1 MPNYFIG
8 GSQFIAFVPNGSN
21 IHFRGEVYR
30 SDFTIGSGLFSTFM
44 HEVQHIKQ
52 AQDKGN
58 IGYFS
63 SFLGNAFSNPSYQKS
78 YEININSNWEWGKL
92 NIEQQAR
99 AVEAYLELRE
109 RGQHR
114 LAAELARRIPDIYDI
129 TEIPIPTERPQCF
142 PANTRI
148 CLWNAPHET
157 AISSIRVGDVVKTFD
172 PKVLRGRDELV
183 PRRVTK
189 LFRNLTKEWIRLK
202 WCEAGELK
210 ELVCTPGHHFLDE
223 FGNFPPIADMI
234 YAGGATVVLASGEL
248 TVVTA
253 ERIVYSVET
262 AHLFERARA
271 AGMSAGGAALQ
282 PFELDGWQTYNFE
295 VEDLHS
301 YVAGGVRVHNI
312 SEPWAHE
319 QLLGLDRHVTER
331 AIQVAHVP
339 RSYAESLGR
348 AALGFEDIGNG
359 RGVGYTSAGR
369 SVDIDV
375 AVMTAYINAH
385 GGRDASDIDHAVGE
399 AYGAI
404 SAGASRTDAMAAAY
418 REAEKRGVD
427 TNSIE
432 FTVKVDRATHPDLGS
447 SGKGGEPAQESPRSP
462 NVTDKQSASQ
472 DSSGKSGGGESQENE
487 QSASS
492 GKPVLFDLD
501 GDGLSI
507 EQLNTSDTF
516 VEMEGDGYEHRT
528 AWVDAGDGVLVL
540 DADGDGKI
548 SDKKEFIFTEWDPG
562 SESDFDALKK
572 VFDTDHDGELDS
584 GDARWSDFRIMVNGQ
599 LVTLAALGIVSIDLT
614 ATGSGQSYTDGS
626 AIAGTSNF
634 TRADGTTGLVGD
646 AVFAMEDKGYK
657 IVRTPTTNADGST
670 TTDLKAYNPD
680 GSLAFREVITVSAD
694 GLATTTQ
701 HDDDGDAVVD
711 RSQSVQRVLN
721 GDGSKSETISNFRAD
736 GSLADRMNTTTSA
749 DLKSVLTELDQDGD
763 GVNNQTQQYT
773 KNADG
778 SSSTRTKELSVSGAL
793 LKDVLII
800 VTADGLTKT
809 VKTDREG
816 NGAYELT
823 RTEATVVNGDGG
835 RTKTVSHRGGDNA
848 LISSETTS
856 TSANGAIRTVVTD
869 KNGDMLVDVKQ
880 SYVTTMLANGDVV
893 ITEEKRDRLDTLHGR
908 TTTTTSGDGLSK
920 TVQQDL
926 TGDAVLD
933 RILSQVSIDA
943 NETRVI
949 TKTVTSGG
957 NTLLSKSVQSVSND
971 QRTISLNED
980 SNGDGAW
987 DRTTSILADGA
998 GATTKTV
1005 SVLASNG
1012 TLLSREHIDTSAD
1025 GLSVTTRTDLDGDG
1039 FYDRTKT
1046 RVVVLDGDG
1055 SSAATERLKSRNDTL
1070 MGETVT
1076 TRSADGLTT
1085 TVQQDLTGDG
1095 YFDSTATTTIVL
1107 NGDGSRTTTEI
1118 ATSRNGSMMQKTTS
1132 TLSADKRTLKTQTDA
1147 NGDFHNDVTVVDS
1160 IGIDGDRM
1168 VTSSEYNANGTLKSN
1183 VEQVT
1188 SASKLSITTKTGVNG
1203 DGTWD
1208 GVVTDVTTINADT
1221 STTRIVSNLSANNTV
1236 LSKSYVWTDATGYS
1250 INTKA
1255 DRDGNGVYERIVS
1268 DFTGFNAD
1276 GSATQT
1282 IVETAQNASVL
1293 SQKTINTS
1301 ATGLSV
1307 VTQTDYNGD
1316 GIMDVKGVDTLALN
1330 SNGSTIKTE
1339 SLHALSGSVLIS
1351 KVMTTTAAD
1360 QKAVTIDTD
1369 FDGDAVNDQTT
1380 AILVNANGS
1389 KTTTASTFDAGQLE
1403 SKAVSTVSGNGLISV
1418 VQVDLDGDS
1427 VYEREITDATVYNAD
1442 GSTTRK
1448 ITELDGGNVL
1458 QHGTT
1463 IDTSAD
1469 GLTVTSI
1476 WDGNGNGAFSRKEVK
1491 RTVLNADGS
1500 SVVTTTNYKTG
1511 NVLNDK
1517 VTVTVSN
1524 HGLITTT
1531 STDLDGNSVND
1542 QVVTVTIMPTGSS
1555 VATYI
1560 DYSGSAIVGET
1571 RVTTSADGLSITRE
1585 HVPQSLAWLN
1595 RLDWASTD
1603 ITVIDVDGSRVRTV
1617 SEFNVTYASSE
1628 VRTLRSKAVIT
1639 TSGNGRSINRQWDLT
1654 GSGSY
1659 GKSET
1664 DIVTLNEDGSE
1675 TRTLSNY
1682 AAGAMT
1688 MQEVTTTSGNGLST
1702 SVSRM
1707 TAAPGGNTTETSTDI
1722 TVINTDGTRTR
1733 TVVNK
1738 KSDGSTLSKYVT
1750 LTSADGRTLTVQEDL
1765 NGDGSF
1771 DRTRMAFTKSLADT
1785 GSRTVTAEQAA
1796 DGSVTAIV
1804 TTTVQGDGL
1813 TSLTERDLLGDG
1825 KIDQVEL
1832 KEQSIDGNSITTI
1845 SNYLSNGNLASRTVK
1860 TVSFDGRTS
1869 SLHWDFDGD
1878 GAIDQ
1883 TRVLVATK
1891 NADGSSKQIATD
1903 YTASNTVMRKETT
1916 VVSADGRTQ
1925 TITRDDDGDGDV
1937 DHTETV
1943 VWDVTGAWA
1952 ATIVNTQAALT
1963 PSLDPGV
1970 ITWNSAIAAKLS
1982 TTFSADGLTKVVKSD
1997 YDNNGTYEHVETS
2010 RILMD
2015 GRSVTSIVDTNSAGA
2030 TIATGTMT
2038 VSADGNIIG
2047 LLKDKNNDGTIDLKD
2062 ETTTQA
2068 DGSVIRVTTTYKPD
2082 GSVEEI
2088 SRTLINADGKSVV
2101 ILGTTGADKLK
2112 GTTADDRYSFGR
2124 GDGKDTISDPG
2135 SSVGDVMLGD
2145 RIRFGAGIGIEDIIV
2160 RKYGNDLII
2169 SVRDLANDTLVIKD
2183 IEDKITIKNWASST
2197 NRVELL
2203 EFDNGQVMNISRAA
2217 NMILGKDMLIGGDEA
2232 VGDYQHF
2239 AAPVTA
2245 LSNAFGSAASAGS
2258 WASQNVTPRRM
2269 ADVNGDGRAD
2279 IVGFATDG
2287 VKVSL
2292 GQADGTFAAP
2302 FQTGA
2307 AFNTSYWSN
2316 ENLHPR
2322 QLGDVNGDGRADIIG
2337 IGAMSIAVALG
2348 QANGTF
2354 GAAYTASS
2362 GYFGGDPNGGGG
2374 GWYSMTL
2381 YPRYIGDVNG
2391 DGRDDIVGFGSH
2403 QVLVGLATAAGTFSA
2418 PITALSGHFV
2428 STVGWNDST
2437 KWLRRIG
2444 DVNGDGR
2451 ADIVAFGADGV
2462 QVALGKADGTFELP
2476 IVGLAGMFGHS
2487 AEAGGWA
2494 NASQAPREVAD
2505 VNGDGRVDIVAFGAN
2520 GPEVAFGK
2528 ADGTFSDV
2536 YYGLFNTFGS
2546 ATAAGGWTND
2556 SSNPRLLGDVDGDGK
2571 ADIVAF
2577 NPTLVEVAL
2586 SQTGTRPVFNETLT
2600 GTTDADVIY
2609 GFQGNDAINGG
2620 DGGDWLFGGEDN
2632 DAVSG
2637 GAGNDEI
2644 YGGKGND
2651 TLTGGSGSD
2660 AFVFTP
2666 NFGHDTVTD
2675 FSAAGGDVVQFDKAV
2690 FANWAQL
2697 LSHAVQSGSNVVITA
2712 DPSNSVT
2719 LQNVALSSLQQ
2730 SNFQFGAVSDRGSN
2744 VPVGGVMLE
2753 DRIRFGAGIGI
2764 EDIIVRKYGNDLII
2778 SVRDLAN
2785 DTLVIKDIEDKITI
2799 KNWASSTN
2807 RVELLEFDNGQVMNI
2822 SRAANMIL
2830 GKDMLIGGDEAV
2842 GDYQHFAAPVTA
2854 LSNAFGSAASAGS
2867 WASQN
2872 VTPRRMAD
2880 VNGDGRADIV
2890 GFATDGVK
2898 VSLGQADG
2906 TFAAPFQTGAA
2917 FNTSYWSNENLHP
2930 RQLGDVNGDGR
2941 ADIIGIGAMSIAVAL
2956 GQANGTFGAA
2966 YTASSGY
2973 FGGDPNGGGGGW
2985 YSMTL
2990 YPRYIG
2996 DVNGDG
3002 RDDIV
3007 GFGSHQVLVGLATA
3021 AGTFSAPITA
3031 LSGHFVST
3039 VGWND
3044 STKWLRRIGDVNGDG
3059 RADIIAFGADGVQV
3073 ALGKADGTFELPIV
3087 GLAGMFG
3094 HSAEAGGW
3102 ANASQAPREVA
3113 DVNGDGRVDIVAFGA
3128 NGPEVAFGK
3137 ADGTFS
3143 DVYYGLFNTFG
3154 SATAAG
3160 GWTNDSSNPRLLG
3173 DVDGDGKADIV
3184 AFNPTL
3190 VEVALSQTGTRPV
3203 FNETLTGTTDADVIY
3218 GFQGNDAINGGD
3230 GGDWLFGGEDND
3242 AVSGGAGNDEIYGG
3256 KGNDTLTGGS
3266 GSDAFVFTPN
3276 FGHDTVT
3283 DFSAAGGDVVQ
3294 FDKAVFANWA
3304 QLLSHAVQ
3312 SGSNVVI
3319 TADPSNSV
3327 TLQNVALSSLQQSNF
3342 QFGAVSDRGSNVPVG
3357 GVMLED
3363 RIRFGAGI
3371 GIEDIIVQKYGNDLI
3386 ISVRDLANDTLV
3398 IKDIE
3403 DKITIKNWASS
3414 TNRVELLEFDNG
3426 QVMNISRAANM
3437 ILGKDMLIGGDEA
3450 VGDYQHFAAPVT
3462 ALSNAFG
3469 SAASAGSWAS
3479 QNVTPRRMADVNGDG
3494 RADIVGF
3501 TSNGTRVAIGQAN
3514 GTFAAPVLA
3523 ETAFGASN
3531 WNNET
3536 VYPRQLG
3543 DVNGDGRADIIG
3555 FYTAAVY
3562 VALGQAN
3569 GTFGAA
3575 YAGYGG
3581 YFGSENGWSNTTLY
3595 PRYIGDVNGDGR
3607 DDIVGFG
3614 SDRIMVSLA
3623 TAAGTFSA
3631 PITALSGHF
3640 VSTVGW
3646 NDSTKWLRRIGDVN
3660 GDGRADI
3667 IAFGADGVQVALGKA
3682 DGTFELPIVGLA
3694 GMFGHSAEAGG
3705 WANASQAPREVA
3717 DVNGDGRVDIVAF
3730 GANGPEVAFGKADG
3744 TFSDVYYGLFNT
3756 FGSATAAGGWTN
3768 DSSNPR
3774 LLGDVDGDGKAD
3786 IVAFNPT
3793 LVEVALSQTGTRPV
3807 FNETLTGTTDADVIY
3822 GFQGNDAINGGDGGD
3837 WLFGGEDNDAVSGG
3851 AGNDEIYGGKGNDT
3865 LTGGSGSDAFV
3876 FTPNFGHDTVTD
3888 FSAAGGDVVQF
3899 DKAVFANWAQLLSH
3913 AVQSGSN
3920 VVITADPS
3928 NSITLQNVAL
3938 SSLQQSN
3945 FQFGAVSDRG
3955 SNVPVGGVMLEDRI
3969 RFGAG
3974 IGIED
3979 IIVRK
3984 YGNDLII
3991 SVRDLANDTLVIKDI
4006 EDKITIKNWA
4016 SSTNRVE
4023 LLEFDNGQV
4032 MNISRAANMILGK
4045 DMLIGG
4051 DEAVG
4056 DYQHFAAP
4064 VTALSNAFG
4073 SAASAGSWA
4082 SQNVTP
4088 RRMADVNGDGRA
4100 DIVGFATD
4108 GVKVSLGQADGT
4120 FAAPFQTGAAFNT
4133 SYWSNENL
4141 HPRQLGDVNGD
4152 GRADIIG
4159 IGAMSIAVALG
4170 QANGTFGAAYTASSG
4185 YFGGDPNG
4193 GGGGWYSMTLYPRY
4207 IGDVNGD
4214 GRDDIVGFGSH
4225 QVLVGLAT
4233 AAGTFSAPITALS
4246 GHFVSTV
4253 GWNDS
4258 TKWLRRIGDVNGD
4271 GRADIVAFGADG
4283 VQVALGK
4290 ADGTFEL
4297 PIVGLAGMFG
4307 HSAEAGGWANASQAP
4322 REVADVNGD
4331 GRVDIVAFG
4340 ANGPEVAFGKADGT
4354 FSDVYYGLFNTFGSA
4369 TAAGGWTNDSSNPRL
4384 LGDVDGDGK
4393 ADIVAF
4399 NPTLVEVALS
4409 QTGTRPVFNE
4419 TLTGT
4424 TDADVIYGFQGND
4437 AINGGDGGDWLFGGE
4452 DNDAVSGGA
4461 GNDEIYGGKG
4471 NDTLTGGSG
4480 SDAFV
4485 FTPELRP

>member
-1 MPNYFIG
+1 M
-8 GSQFIAFVPNGSN
+8 
-21 IHFRGEVYR
+21 
-30 SDFTIGSGLFSTFM
+30 
-44 HEVQHIKQ
+44 
-52 AQDKGN
+52 
-58 IGYFS
+58 
-63 SFLGNAFSNPSYQKS
+63 
-78 YEININSNWEWGKL
+78 
-92 NIEQQAR
+92 
-99 AVEAYLELRE
+99 
-109 RGQHR
+109 
-114 LAAELARRIPDIYDI
+114 
-129 TEIPIPTERPQCF
+129 
-142 PANTRI
+142 
-148 CLWNAPHET
+148 
-157 AISSIRVGDVVKTFD
+157 
-172 PKVLRGRDELV
+172 
-183 PRRVTK
+183 
-189 LFRNLTKEWIRLK
+189 
-202 WCEAGELK
+202 
-210 ELVCTPGHHFLDE
+210 
-223 FGNFPPIADMI
+223 
-234 YAGGATVVLASGEL
+234 
-248 TVVTA
+248 
-253 ERIVYSVET
+253 
-262 AHLFERARA
+262 
-271 AGMSAGGAALQ
+271 
-282 PFELDGWQTYNFE
+282 
-295 VEDLHS
+295 
-301 YVAGGVRVHNI
+301 
-312 SEPWAHE
+312 
-319 QLLGLDRHVTER
+319 
-331 AIQVAHVP
+331 
-339 RSYAESLGR
+339 
-348 AALGFEDIGNG
+348 
-359 RGVGYTSAGR
+359 
-369 SVDIDV
+369 
-375 AVMTAYINAH
+375 
-385 GGRDASDIDHAVGE
+385 
-399 AYGAI
+399 
-404 SAGASRTDAMAAAY
+404 
-418 REAEKRGVD
+418 
-427 TNSIE
+427 
-432 FTVKVDRATHPDLGS
+432 
-447 SGKGGEPAQESPRSP
+447 
-462 NVTDKQSASQ
+462 
-472 DSSGKSGGGESQENE
+472 
-487 QSASS
+487 
-492 GKPVLFDLD
+492 FDLD

-507 EQLNTSDTF
+507 EQLNASDTF
-516 VEMEGDGYEHRT
+516 VEMEGDGYGHRT

-572 VFDTDHDGELDS
+572 GFDTDHDGDLDS

-599 LVTLAALGIVSIDLT
+599 LVTLAALGVVSIDLT
-614 ATGSGQSYTDGS
+614 ATGSGQSYGDGS

-680 GSLAFREVITVSAD
+680 GSLAFKEVVTVSAD
-694 GLATTTQ
+694 GLTTITQ
-701 HDDDGDAVVD
+701 HDDDGDAVFD

-721 GDGSKSETISNFRAD
+721 GDGSKSETVSNFRAD
-736 GSLADRMNTTTSA
+736 GSLADRMKTITSA

-793 LKDVLII
+793 LKDVVIT

-835 RTKTVSHRGGDNA
+835 RTKTVSDRGGDNG

-856 TSANGAIRTVVTD
+856 TSANGATRTVDTD
-869 KNGDMLVDVKQ
+869 KNGDALVDVRQ

-893 ITEEKRDRLDTLHGR
+893 ITEEKRDRTDTLQGR
-908 TTTTTSGDGLSK
+908 TITTTSGDGLSNI
-920 TVQQDL
+920 VQQDL
-926 TGDAVLD
+926 TGDTVLD
-933 RILSQVSIDA
+933 RILSQVSVDA
-943 NETRVI
+943 GETRVI
-949 TKTVTSGG
+949 TKTVTSGDH
-957 NTLLSKSVQSVSND
+957 TLLSKSVQSVSND

-987 DRTTSILADGA
+987 DRTTSILADGT
-998 GATTKTV
+998 GATTKMV

-1012 TLLSREHIDTSAD
+1012 TLLSREQINTSAD
-1025 GLSVTTRTDLDGDG
+1025 GLSVASRTDLDGDG
-1039 FYDRTKT
+1039 FYDRTKS
-1046 RVVVLDGDG
+1046 RVVVLGGDG
-1055 SSAATERLKSRNDTL
+1055 SSTATERLKSRNNTPI
-1070 MGETVT
+1070 GETVT

-1095 YFDSTATTTIVL
+1095 YFDSTATRTVVL
-1107 NGDGSRTTTEI
+1107 NGDGSRTTTAI

-1132 TLSADKRTLKTQTDA
+1132 TLSADKRMLTTQTDA

-1160 IGIDGDRM
+1160 IGIDGVRM
-1168 VTSSEYNANGTLKSN
+1168 LTTSEYNGNGTLKSN

-1188 SASKLSITTKTGVNG
+1188 SASKLSITTKTDING
-1203 DGTWD
+1203 NGTWD
-1208 GVVTDVTTINADT
+1208 GIVTDVTTINADS
-1221 STTRIVSNLSANNTV
+1221 STTRIGSNLSANNTV

-1268 DFTGFNAD
+1268 GLTGFNAD

-1293 SQKTINTS
+1293 SQKTINIS

-1307 VTQTDYNGD
+1307 VTQTDYDGD

-1339 SLHALSGSVLIS
+1339 SLHTLPGSVLIS
-1351 KVMTTTAAD
+1351 KVVTTTATD
-1360 QKAVTIDTD
+1360 QKAVMIDAD

-1380 AILVNANGS
+1380 AILVNNNGS

-1448 ITELDGGNVL
+1448 VTELDGGRAF

-1476 WDGNGNGAFSRKEVK
+1476 WDGNGNGAFSHKEVK

-1542 QVVTVTIMPTGSS
+1542 QIVTVTIMPTGSS

-1560 DYSGSAIVGET
+1560 DYNGSTIVGET

-1585 HVPQSLAWLN
+1585 HVPQSLASLN

-1603 ITVIDVDGSRVRTV
+1603 ITVTNVDGSRVRTV

-1628 VRTLRSKAVIT
+1628 VRTLRNKAIIT
-1639 TSGNGRSINRQWDLT
+1639 TSGNGLSINRQWDLT

-1664 DIVTLNEDGSE
+1664 DIITLNEDGSE
-1675 TRTLSNY
+1675 TRTVTNY
-1682 AAGAMT
+1682 TAGAMT
-1688 MQEVTTTSGNGLST
+1688 MREVTTISGNGLST
-1702 SVSRM
+1702 SVSRI
-1707 TAAPGGNTTETSTDI
+1707 TAVPGGNTTETFTDI

-1750 LTSADGRTLTVQEDL
+1750 LASADGRTLTVQEDL

-1771 DRTRMAFTKSLADT
+1771 DRTRTAFTKSLADT
-1785 GSRTVTAEQAA
+1785 GSRTVTTEQAA

-1804 TTTVQGDGL
+1804 TKTVQGDGL

-1832 KEQSIDGNSITTI
+1832 KEQSIDGNSTTTI

-1869 SLHWDFDGD
+1869 TLHWDFDGD
-1878 GAIDQ
+1878 GAFDQ

-1891 NADGSSKQIATD
+1891 NADGSSNQVATN
-1903 YTASNTVMRKETT
+1903 YTASNTVMRKETIVT
-1916 VVSADGRTQ
+1916 SADGRTQ

-1952 ATIVNTQAALT
+1952 ATIVNTEAALM
-1963 PSLDPGV
+1963 PSPDPRV

-1982 TTFSADGLTKVVKSD
+1982 TTVSADGLIKVIKSD

-2030 TIATGTMT
+2030 AIATGTMT
-2038 VSADGNIIG
+2038 VSADGNVIS
-2047 LLKDKNNDGTIDLKD
+2047 LLKDNNNDGTIDLKD
-2062 ETTTQA
+2062 EATTQA

-2082 GSVEEI
+2082 GSVAEV
-2088 SRTLINADGKSVV
+2088 SRTLINADGRSVI

-2135 SSVGDVMLGD
+2135 SSVGGMMLGD

-2160 RKYGNDLII
+2160 QKYGNDLII
-2169 SVRDLANDTLVIKD
+2169 SVRDLAHDDRVIKD

-2203 EFDNGQVMNISRAA
+2203 EFDNGQVMNIGRAA
-2217 NMILGKDMLIGGDEA
+2217 GMLLGKDMLIGGDEA
-2232 VGDYQHF
+2232 IGDYQHF
-2239 AAPVTA
+2239 AAPVSA
-2245 LSNAFGSAASAGS
+2245 LSNAFGSAASAGN

-2279 IVGFATDG
+2279 IVGFASDG

-2316 ENLHPR
+2316 ETVNPR

-2362 GYFGGDPNGGGG
+2362 GYLGSDPNGGGG
-2374 GWYSMTL
+2374 GWYSTTL

-2391 DGRDDIVGFGSH
+2391 DGRDDIVAFGSQ
-2403 QVLVGLATAAGTFSA
+2403 QVMVALATAAGTFSA
-2418 PITALSGHFV
+2418 PTAALTGYFV
-2428 STVGWNDST
+2428 SSVGWNDST

-2494 NASQAPREVAD
+2494 SASQGPREVAD
-2505 VNGDGRVDIVAFGAN
+2505 VNGDGRVDIVGFGAN

-2546 ATAAGGWTND
+2546 STAAGGWTND

-2600 GTTDADVIY
+2600 GTIDADVIY

-2644 YGGKGND
+2644 YGGEGND

-2675 FSAAGGDVVQFDKAV
+2675 FSAAGGDIIQFDKAV
-2690 FANWAQL
+2690 FANWTQL
-2697 LSHAVQSGSNVVITA
+2697 LSHAAQSGSNVVITA
-2712 DPSNSVT
+2712 DPNNSIT
-2719 LQNVALSSLQQ
+2719 LQSVALSSLQQ

-2744 VPVGGVMLE
+2744 VPVGGMMLG

-2764 EDIIVRKYGNDLII
+2764 EDIIVQKYGNDLII
-2778 SVRDLAN
+2778 SVRDLAH
-2785 DTLVIKDIEDKITI
+2785 DDRVIKDIEDKITI

-2822 SRAANMIL
+2822 GRAAGMLL
-2830 GKDMLIGGDEAV
+2830 GKDMLIGGDEAI
-2842 GDYQHFAAPVTA
+2842 GDYQHFAAPVSA
-2854 LSNAFGSAASAGS
+2854 LSNAFGSAASAGN

-2890 GFATDGVK
+2890 GFASDGVK

-2917 FNTSYWSNENLHP
+2917 FNTSYWSNETVNP

-2973 FGGDPNGGGGGW
+2973 LGSDPNGGGGGW
-2985 YSMTL
+2985 YS
-2990 YPRYIG
+2990 
-2996 DVNGDG
+2996 
-3002 RDDIV
+3002 
-3007 GFGSHQVLVGLATA
+3007 
-3021 AGTFSAPITA
+3021 
-3031 LSGHFVST
+3031 
-3039 VGWND
+3039 
-3044 STKWLRRIGDVNGDG
+3044 
-3059 RADIIAFGADGVQV
+3059 
-3073 ALGKADGTFELPIV
+3073 
-3087 GLAGMFG
+3087 
-3094 HSAEAGGW
+3094 
-3102 ANASQAPREVA
+3102 
-3113 DVNGDGRVDIVAFGA
+3113 
-3128 NGPEVAFGK
+3128 
-3137 ADGTFS
+3137 
-3143 DVYYGLFNTFG
+3143 
-3154 SATAAG
+3154 
-3160 GWTNDSSNPRLLG
+3160 
-3173 DVDGDGKADIV
+3173 
-3184 AFNPTL
+3184 
-3190 VEVALSQTGTRPV
+3190 
-3203 FNETLTGTTDADVIY
+3203 
-3218 GFQGNDAINGGD
+3218 
-3230 GGDWLFGGEDND
+3230 
-3242 AVSGGAGNDEIYGG
+3242 
-3256 KGNDTLTGGS
+3256 
-3266 GSDAFVFTPN
+3266 
-3276 FGHDTVT
+3276 
-3283 DFSAAGGDVVQ
+3283 
-3294 FDKAVFANWA
+3294 
-3304 QLLSHAVQ
+3304 
-3312 SGSNVVI
+3312 
-3319 TADPSNSV
+3319 
-3327 TLQNVALSSLQQSNF
+3327 
-3342 QFGAVSDRGSNVPVG
+3342 
-3357 GVMLED
+3357 
-3363 RIRFGAGI
+3363 
-3371 GIEDIIVQKYGNDLI
+3371 
-3386 ISVRDLANDTLV
+3386 
-3398 IKDIE
+3398 
-3403 DKITIKNWASS
+3403 
-3414 TNRVELLEFDNG
+3414 
-3426 QVMNISRAANM
+3426 
-3437 ILGKDMLIGGDEA
+3437 
-3450 VGDYQHFAAPVT
+3450 
-3462 ALSNAFG
+3462 
-3469 SAASAGSWAS
+3469 
-3479 QNVTPRRMADVNGDG
+3479 
-3494 RADIVGF
+3494 
-3501 TSNGTRVAIGQAN
+3501 
-3514 GTFAAPVLA
+3514 
-3523 ETAFGASN
+3523 
-3531 WNNET
+3531 
-3536 VYPRQLG
+3536 
-3543 DVNGDGRADIIG
+3543 
-3555 FYTAAVY
+3555 
-3562 VALGQAN
+3562 
-3569 GTFGAA
+3569 
-3575 YAGYGG
+3575 
-3581 YFGSENGWSNTTLY
+3581 TTLY

-3607 DDIVGFG
+3607 DDIVAFG
-3614 SDRIMVSLA
+3614 SQQVMVALA

-3631 PITALSGHF
+3631 PTAALTGYF
-3640 VSTVGW
+3640 VS
-3646 NDSTKWLRRIGDVN
+3646 S
-3660 GDGRADI
+3660 
-3667 IAFGADGVQVALGKA
+3667 
-3682 DGTFELPIVGLA
+3682 
-3694 GMFGHSAEAGG
+3694 
-3705 WANASQAPREVA
+3705 
-3717 DVNGDGRVDIVAF
+3717 
-3730 GANGPEVAFGKADG
+3730 
-3744 TFSDVYYGLFNT
+3744 
-3756 FGSATAAGGWTN
+3756 
-3768 DSSNPR
+3768 
-3774 LLGDVDGDGKAD
+3774 
-3786 IVAFNPT
+3786 
-3793 LVEVALSQTGTRPV
+3793 
-3807 FNETLTGTTDADVIY
+3807 
-3822 GFQGNDAINGGDGGD
+3822 
-3837 WLFGGEDNDAVSGG
+3837 
-3851 AGNDEIYGGKGNDT
+3851 
-3865 LTGGSGSDAFV
+3865 
-3876 FTPNFGHDTVTD
+3876 
-3888 FSAAGGDVVQF
+3888 
-3899 DKAVFANWAQLLSH
+3899 
-3913 AVQSGSN
+3913 
-3920 VVITADPS
+3920 
-3928 NSITLQNVAL
+3928 
-3938 SSLQQSN
+3938 
-3945 FQFGAVSDRG
+3945 
-3955 SNVPVGGVMLEDRI
+3955 
-3969 RFGAG
+3969 
-3974 IGIED
+3974 
-3979 IIVRK
+3979 
-3984 YGNDLII
+3984 
-3991 SVRDLANDTLVIKDI
+3991 
-4006 EDKITIKNWA
+4006 
-4016 SSTNRVE
+4016 
-4023 LLEFDNGQV
+4023 
-4032 MNISRAANMILGK
+4032 
-4045 DMLIGG
+4045 
-4051 DEAVG
+4051 
-4056 DYQHFAAP
+4056 
-4064 VTALSNAFG
+4064 
-4073 SAASAGSWA
+4073 
-4082 SQNVTP
+4082 
-4088 RRMADVNGDGRA
+4088 
-4100 DIVGFATD
+4100 
-4108 GVKVSLGQADGT
+4108 
-4120 FAAPFQTGAAFNT
+4120 
-4133 SYWSNENL
+4133 
-4141 HPRQLGDVNGD
+4141 
-4152 GRADIIG
+4152 
-4159 IGAMSIAVALG
+4159 
-4170 QANGTFGAAYTASSG
+4170 
-4185 YFGGDPNG
+4185 
-4193 GGGGWYSMTLYPRY
+4193 
-4207 IGDVNGD
+4207 
-4214 GRDDIVGFGSH
+4214 
-4225 QVLVGLAT
+4225 
-4233 AAGTFSAPITALS
+4233 
-4246 GHFVSTV
+4246 V

-4307 HSAEAGGWANASQAP
+4307 HSAEAGGWASASQGP

-4331 GRVDIVAFG
+4331 GRVDIVGFG

-4354 FSDVYYGLFNTFGSA
+4354 FSDVYYGLFNTFGSS

-4424 TDADVIYGFQGND
+4424 IDADVIYGFQGND

-4461 GNDEIYGGKG
+4461 GNDEIYGGEG

-4485 FTPELRP
+4485 FTPNFGHDTVTDFSAAGGDIIQFDKAVFANWTQLLSHAVQSGSNVVITADPNNSITLQSVALSSLQQSNFQFGAVSDRGSNVPVGGMMLGDRIRFGAGIGIEDIIVQKYGNDLIISIRDLAHDDRVIKDIEDKITIKNWASSTNRVELLEFDNGQVMNIGRAAGMLLGKDMLIGGDEAVGDYQHFAAPVSALSNAFGSAASAGNWASQNVTPRRMADVNGDGRADIVGFASDGVKVSLGQADGTFAAPFQTGAAFNTSYWSNETVNPRQLGDVNGDGRADIIGIGAMSIAVTLGQADGTFGAWYTASSGYLGSDPNGGGGGWYSTTLYPRYIGDVNGDGRDDIVAFGSQQVMVALATAAGTFSAPTAALTGYFVSSVGWNDSTKWLRRIGDVNGDGRADIVAFGADGVQVALGKADGTFELPIVGLAGMFGHSAEAGGWASASQGPREVADVNGDGRVDIVAFGANGPEVAFGKADGTFSDVYYGLFNTFGSSTAAGGWTNDSGNPRLLGDVDGDGKADIVAFNPTLVEVALSQTGTRPVFNETLTGTIDADVIYGFQGNDAINGGDGGDWLFGGEDNDAVSGGAGNDEIYGGEGNDTLTGGSGSDAFVFTPNFGHDTVTDFSAAGGDIIQFDKAVFANWTQLLSHSAQSGSNVVITADPNNSITLQSVALSSLQQSNFQFGAVSDRGSNVPVGGMMLGDRIRFGAGIGIEDIIVQKYGNDLIISIRDLAHDDRVIKDIEDKITIKNWASSTNRVELLEFDNGQVMNIGRAAGMLLGKDMLIGGDEAVGDYQHFAAPVSALSNAFGSAASAGNWASQNVTPRRMADVNGDGRADIVGFASDGVKVSLGQADGTFAAPFQTGAAFNTSYWSNETVNPRQLGDVNGDGRADIIGIGAMSIAVTLGQADGTFGAWYTASSGYLGSDPNGGGGGWYSTTLYPRYIGDVNGDGRDDIVAFGSQQVMVALATAAGTFSAPTAALTGYFVSSVGWNDSTKWLRRIGDVNGDGRADIVAFGADGVQVALGKADGTFELPIVGLAGMFGHSAEAGGWASASQGPREVADVNGDGRVDIVAFGANGPEVAFGKADGTFSDVYYGLFNTFGSSTAAGGWTNDSGNPRLLGDVDGDGKADIVAFNPTLVEVALSQTGTRPVFNETLTGTIDADVIYGFQGNDAINGGDGGDWLFGGEDNDAVSGGAGNDEIYGGEGNDTLTGGSGSDAFVFTPNFGHDTVTDFSAAGGDIIQFDKAVFANWTQLLSHSVQSGSNVVITADPNNSITLQSVALSSLQQSNFQFA